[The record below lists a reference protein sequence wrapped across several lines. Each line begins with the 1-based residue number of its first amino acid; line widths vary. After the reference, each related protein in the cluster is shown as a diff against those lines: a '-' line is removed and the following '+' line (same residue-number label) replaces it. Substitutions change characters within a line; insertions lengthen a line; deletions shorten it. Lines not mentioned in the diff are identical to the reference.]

1 MNNKKTGSRFEYEV
15 ADRLRE
21 MGWWVHLLTQSAGGQ
36 PADLI
41 AVQNNRAVLI
51 DCKVCQNN
59 RFRLD
64 RIEPNQE
71 SASYLWGRAKNRDYL
86 LVLKLNDGTIKALDI
101 APVIGLKDEL
111 SELSEDLI
119 LQFGVN
125 LEWAMD
131 RVFWKGEG

>member
-21 MGWWVHLLTQSAGGQ
+21 MGWWVHLLTQNSAGQ

-71 SASYLWGRAKNRDYL
+71 SAFKAWRWAQNRHYL
-86 LVLKLNDGTIKALDI
+86 LVLGLKDGTIKALNID
-101 APVIGLKDEL
+101 PVIMLKDTL

-119 LQFGVN
+119 LQVGVS
-125 LEWAMD
+125 LE
-131 RVFWKGEG
+131 RVMERVLWKGVG